1 MSTRTIVVTGS
12 TRGIGRGLV
21 VEFLKR
27 GHQVVVSGR
36 SQDAVATAVR
46 ELGAGNAVLG
56 QPCDVRNLA
65 SVQALWDAAVTRFGR
80 VDMWI
85 NNAAIATD
93 RLRLADLPADQIA
106 ATVQTNLNGT
116 LYGCK
121 VALAGM
127 VKQGGGQIYT
137 FEGFG
142 SDGMTSVGI
151 SVYGSTKRAIRYLTE
166 ALAKEY
172 AGTPVL
178 IGSLSPG
185 IVATDLLVYSSRT
198 QDPAEWAKAKR
209 IMNILGDRVE
219 SVTPWLAE
227 QALANRS
234 QGAKI
239 AWLTRGKAL
248 RRFLSA
254 PFNKRDLISELEAR
268 DDLVV
273 R

>member
-1 MSTRTIVVTGS
+1 MAMQTIVVTGS

-36 SQDAVATAVR
+36 SQDAVSRAVR
-46 ELGAGNAVLG
+46 ELGAGNSLFG
-56 QPCDVRNLA
+56 QTCDVRSLA
-65 SVQALWDAAVTRFGR
+65 SVQALWDAAVGRFGR

-93 RLRLADLPADQIA
+93 RLRLGDLPGDQIA
-106 ATVQTNLNGT
+106 ATVDTNLSGT
-116 LYGCK
+116 LFGCK

-127 VKQGGGQIYT
+127 LMQGSGRIYT

-142 SDGMTSVGI
+142 SDGMTSPGLA
-151 SVYGSTKRAIRYLTE
+151 VYGSTKAAIRYLTA

-172 AGTPVL
+172 RDSPVL

-185 IVATDLLVYSSRT
+185 IVATDLLIYSSRSR
-198 QDPAEWAKAKR
+198 DPAEWQRAKR
-209 IMNILGDRVE
+209 MMNILGDKVE
-219 SVTPWLAE
+219 TVTPWLAE
-227 QALANRS
+227 QALANRK

-239 AWLTRGKAL
+239 AWLTTAKAM
-248 RRFLSA
+248 RRFVTA

-268 DDLVV
+268 GDLVV